1 MTRPTIDDVYAAR
14 ERIRADGGVADRTP
28 LERLGWLDGDVRLK
42 FESHQTTRS
51 FKIRGATN
59 AVRRLDDDRP
69 LVTASAGNHGLALAT
84 AARRAGRQATIFVAT
99 TAARAKVAAIAA
111 TGADLRRS
119 GLTYDDAER
128 AALEFAR
135 ERGARYVSPYNH
147 TDVIAGAGTVG
158 LEIVEEI
165 PDVAAIVVPIGGG
178 GLISGVAIAARALA
192 PAVRIVGVEAD
203 RNPAF
208 TAAIAAGAITPID
221 VGETLADGLSGNLEP
236 GAITFEIVRDL
247 VDEIVTVTDAEMV
260 TAIRAL
266 AGEEGEPAEGAGIVA
281 LAAIMSGK
289 VNSTVKGPT
298 VAIVSGAN
306 IDADTLLAITGA

>member
-1 MTRPTIDDVYAAR
+1 MTRPTVDDIYAAR
-14 ERIRADGGVADRTP
+14 MRLREDGLADRTP
-28 LERLGWLDGDVRLK
+28 IRPLRWLDGDVRLK
-42 FESHQTTRS
+42 LESHQATQS

-84 AARRAGRQATIFVAT
+84 AAGRAGRQATIFVAK
-99 TAARAKVAAIAA
+99 TAARAKVEAIAA

-158 LEIVEEI
+158 LEIVEEV

-178 GLISGVAIAARALA
+178 GLVSGIATAVRALA
-192 PAVRIVGVEAD
+192 PAVRIVGVEAA

-208 TAAIAAGAITPID
+208 TAALAAGVITPID
-221 VGETLADGLSGNLEP
+221 VGETLADGLGGNLEA

-247 VDEIVTVTDAEMV
+247 VDEIVTVTDAEMAE
-260 TAIRAL
+260 AIRAL
-266 AGEEGEPAEGAGIVA
+266 AREESESAEGAGIVA
-281 LAAIMSGK
+281 LAAIMTGR
-289 VNSTVKGPT
+289 VGTAAVHGPV
-298 VAIVSGAN
+298 VAVISGAN
-306 IDADTLLAITGA
+306 IDADKLRDITRE